1 MTPRQKSLLW
11 AQLIWFLLLLF
22 GGVLGGVGT
31 VELSIWLLGVLLLLA
46 AMFTWG
52 KKQTDRP

>member
-1 MTPRQKSLLW
+1 MTQRQKSLLW

-46 AMFTWG
+46 AMVTWG
-52 KKQTDRP
+52 RHPRSR